1 LGHEAWKV
9 NLTMTDQKIS
19 ISLKR
24 FLLIEECPVDWN
36 TLDLYLFRDDEVVF
50 YVGQSQLA
58 FARVWEHLLGG
69 FHGHSIMG
77 RFVWCNWPRSMRF
90 TIELMSSK
98 SEQFNAVRNDLN
110 AAERSLIEQLSPC
123 FNVSLNV
130 QPTPM
135 PPSYLPPNAK
145 FRCSRSLNKLRH
157 EAERAVKAEDNQLW
171 VEELGN

>member
-1 LGHEAWKV
+1 MNDTG
-9 NLTMTDQKIS
+9 IS

-24 FLLIEECPVDWN
+24 FLLIEECPADWKAF
-36 TLDLYLFRDDEVVF
+36 DLYLFRDEEVVF

-58 FARVWEHLLGG
+58 FARVWKHLLGG

-98 SEQFNAVRNDLN
+98 SEQFDTVGNDLN
-110 AAERSLIEQLSPC
+110 AAERLLIQQWLPC

-130 QPTPM
+130 QPTPL
-135 PPSYLPPNAK
+135 PTSYLLPNAQ
-145 FRCSRSLNKLRH
+145 FRCSRSLNKLIH

-171 VEELGN
+171 VQGLE